1 MKKLLYLFVAI
12 GIIFQMIVL
21 GNSVQ
26 AKCDGI
32 FDINCNEQ
40 IIYCPDGEDCG
51 LEKWIDIVKEDID
64 GIVVDKKATVYIQD
78 IVVYLLTFIT
88 LIAILYI
95 IYAGFKV
102 LTGAGDEEA
111 QWEAKKIIISVFLG
125 ILLMWLSFAI
135 VEFILDILDPPAQ
148 NTNVNAPIN

>member
-1 MKKLLYLFVAI
+1 
-12 GIIFQMIVL
+12 
-21 GNSVQ
+21 
-26 AKCDGI
+26 
-32 FDINCNEQ
+32 
-40 IIYCPDGEDCG
+40 

-64 GIVVDKKATVYIQD
+64 GIVVDQKATVYIQK

-111 QWEAKKIIISVFLG
+111 QWEAKKIIVSVFLG

-135 VEFILDILDPPAQ
+135 VDFILDVLDQPAQ

>member
-1 MKKLLYLFVAI
+1 MLFFGV
-12 GIIFQMIVL
+12 FL
-21 GNSVQ
+21 FWNTVQ

-64 GIVVDKKATVYIQD
+64 GIVVDKKATVFIQD
-78 IVVYLLTFIT
+78 IVVYLMTFIT

-95 IYAGFKV
+95 IYAWFKV

-111 QWEAKKIIISVFLG
+111 QWEAKKIIVSVFLW

-135 VEFILDILDPPAQ
+135 VDFMLDVLDPPSQ
-148 NTNVNAPIN
+148 NTNVNTPIN